1 MSQDAQSSR
10 DTPSKLPGQCDIG
23 ILRERERSYSGDAN
37 AEDLVWLANEAG
49 AHAVKSLSYS
59 LESRPWRKGIMI
71 EGKIAAHV
79 VMECVATLE
88 PIKIAINERV
98 VRGFL
103 LPEHL
108 YDAEGVGLEIEISD
122 DFELGE
128 PVDPLEDP
136 LDLSALIAETLALAL
151 PEYPRADNTEPVEA
165 AAAPAGTAPLTD
177 DDVKPFADLKA
188 LRDKMSGAEE

>member
-37 AEDLVWLANEAG
+37 AEDLVWLANEAD

-71 EGKIAAHV
+71 EGKIAA
-79 VMECVATLE
+79 
-88 PIKIAINERV
+88 
-98 VRGFL
+98 
-103 LPEHL
+103 